1 MAKYIS
7 ELSSTTQVSDSD
19 VFVIDDGSHNYK
31 ISWTALKALLG
42 TVKEISSDDNGKIT
56 ITLDDGTIHECT
68 PHDPAKQDKLTF
80 DSSPTTGSNNPV
92 TSNGIKAELDKKFN
106 SDDYVLF
113 TGATE
118 STAGQKGI
126 VPAPGKSG
134 LYLTSDGSW
143 SEPDTTP
150 TVGSEKLI
158 TSGAVKEAIDN
169 VEISVDSALSDYS
182 INPVQNK
189 VITAKMKSTSQADS
203 AYHFG
208 FYLDSN
214 GDLSYDY

>member
-7 ELSSTTQVSDSD
+7 ELSSTTRVSDND

-31 ISWTALKALLG
+31 ISWSALKALLG
-42 TVKEISSDDNGKIT
+42 TVTNLSNDEDGKIT
-56 ITLDDGTIHECT
+56 ITLADGTTHSCT
-68 PHDPAKQDKLTF
+68 PHDSTKQDKLTF
-80 DSSPTTGSNNPV
+80 DTSPTSGSNNPV
-92 TSNGIKAELDKKFN
+92 TSNGIKAELDKKLN
-106 SDDYVLF
+106 SEDYTLF

-118 STAGQKGI
+118 SGAGGKGI

-134 LYLTSDGSW
+134 LYLASDGSW

-150 TVGSEKLI
+150 TENSKKLI
-158 TSGAVKEAIDN
+158 TSDAVKKAIDN
-169 VEISVDSALSDYS
+169 VEIAVDSTLSDS
-182 INPVQNK
+182 STNPVQNK
-189 VITAKMKSTSQADS
+189 VITAKLKSTSKEDK
-203 AYHFG
+203 AYHLG